1 MGAPGLNHE
10 EKLKLGTKWK
20 SEFLKRGQEC
30 LLVMEH
36 PSCRDAGV
44 FGDTMLW
51 RYHGM
56 TAEDNGS
63 HRVEPF
69 WTQEKIHGGCK
80 GQGWKNDLITMEEPR
95 R

>member
-63 HRVEPF
+63 HS
-69 WTQEKIHGGCK
+69 G
-80 GQGWKNDLITMEEPR
+80 PR
-95 R
+95 RKSMEAVKDRVGKVT